1 MRNAALL
8 FIVMALVGCHKED
21 VDVAA
26 LEGNPFDT
34 DFPIS
39 SLLFL
44 DSIWTEAT
52 IPGAIWQQN
61 LSVVVDQNRLPSPT
75 AYQVRCID
83 SDGDTIIQY
92 SSQHPD
98 GIFLIENYQVTLGA
112 TYCYDVQL
120 MLGPETATGHF
131 DEDCAI
137 AAE

>member
-1 MRNAALL
+1 MKNALSL
-8 FIVMALVGCHKED
+8 FVLMALVGCHKDD
-21 VDVAA
+21 VNVAM

-34 DFPIS
+34 DHPVSTLLSLNSIS
-39 SLLFL
+39 
-44 DSIWTEAT
+44 TEAT

-61 LSVVVDQNRLPSPT
+61 LAVVVDQSRLPSPT
-75 AYQVRCID
+75 EYQVRCID
-83 SDGDTIIQY
+83 SDGDTMVQY

-98 GIFLIENYQVTLGA
+98 GIFLIENYQVTLGV